1 MTKEKANT
9 SKSEVTR
16 RSVHLPNEVY
26 ENVCALAREK
36 HTTPAEIMRS
46 LITKGLTVGFIE
58 DSEGMIRRIVHEEVK
73 GIVDHETD
81 RLVKLILKCTKAA
94 AAALF
99 LLLLLVMNDYAGE
112 MSATDL
118 LANAFKQTAKYMRL
132 KDKSHDEYAAEAR
145 DLIAGARTI
154 GRKDDN

>member
-1 MTKEKANT
+1 MKEKNE
-9 SKSEVTR
+9 KSAVTR
-16 RSVHLPNEVY
+16 RSVHLPNDVY

-58 DSEGMIRRIVHEEVK
+58 ESEGMVRRIVHEEVK
-73 GIVDHETD
+73 NVLQHEVD
-81 RLVKLILKCTKAA
+81 RLVKLVLKDTKASSTS
-94 AAALF
+94 LN
-99 LLLLLVMNDYAGE
+99 LLLLLLMNDYAGE

-118 LANAFKQTAKYMRL
+118 LANAFKQSAKYMRL
-132 KDKSHDEYAAEAR
+132 KDKTHDEYVAEAR
-145 DLIAGARTI
+145 EFIAGAKMI